1 MSTDQIKQSYEAL
14 PYPDLCYTQTHPDR
28 LATLATLLGLKP
40 APVTRCRVLELGC
53 AIGGNLIPMA
63 YGLPDSE
70 FVGIDLSPRQIEM
83 GQTAVRDL
91 GLNNIS
97 LHAADIMD
105 LGPEWGS
112 FDYII
117 AHGLYSWAPPEV
129 NDRLLALCRRHL
141 APHGVAYISYNVYPG
156 WHMLGALRDMMLYR
170 IKDLTD
176 PHERAATA
184 REFLDF
190 LAEAIEPDDPYGTLG
205 EAYQKLLHSYA
216 GFVTRERQQD
226 KDGDQLLL
234 HDELAAVNTAVYFH
248 QFVAHAAQHG
258 LQYLSEA
265 DFARVMPTN
274 LPPDVMQH
282 IRQMAGNTIEVEQ
295 YMDFVRNRTFRQTLL
310 CHAAAPVRRTIGGD
324 LSAFYV
330 ASYAQPKQEGVNVH
344 DTAVAQF
351 ASPDG
356 AVLSSDHP
364 VTKAAM
370 LHLAEIAPIALPFT
384 ELLDAARE
392 RVYGPAAAQAP
403 SDQDAR
409 LLAMNI
415 LQAYSYSARLVELH
429 VHRPPFVR
437 QISRQ
442 PVASP
447 LARRQLRLGQPKVT
461 NLRHERVNLDPI
473 GQALLPHLDGA
484 HDQEALLAQLQA
496 YVAAGELTLAE
507 GKAQP
512 ADSAELRQ
520 ALAREITFS
529 LQWLAWTALLVG

>member
-1 MSTDQIKQSYEAL
+1 MSTDQIKQSYEAI

-40 APVTRCRVLELGC
+40 APVARCRVLELGC

-70 FVGIDLSPRQIEM
+70 FVGVDLSPRQIDI

-91 GLNNIS
+91 ALDNIS

-105 LGPEWGS
+105 MGPEWGE

-129 NDRLLALCRRHL
+129 NDKLLALCRRHL

-170 IKDLTD
+170 IKDISE
-176 PHERAATA
+176 PQARAATA

-226 KDGDQLLL
+226 RDGDQLLL

-248 QFVAHAAQHG
+248 EFVAHAAQHG

-274 LPPDVMQH
+274 LPPEVVQQ

-310 CHAAAPVRRTIGGD
+310 CHADAPVRRTIGGD

-330 ASYAQPKQEGVNVH
+330 ASYAQPMKEGMAVR

-351 ASPDG
+351 QSPDG
-356 AVLSSDHP
+356 AVLTSDHP

-370 LHLAEIAPIALPFT
+370 LHLAEIAPVAVPFT
-384 ELLDAARE
+384 DLLETART
-392 RVYGPAAAQAP
+392 RVYGADAAQTP

-437 QISRQ
+437 HVSLK
-442 PVASP
+442 PAASP
-447 LARRQLRLGQPKVT
+447 LARRQLSQGQAKVT
-461 NLRHERVNLDPI
+461 NLRHERVRLDPI
-473 GQALLPHLDGA
+473 GEALLPYLDGT
-484 HDQEALLAQLQA
+484 HDQAALLAQLQ
-496 YVAAGELTLAE
+496 VHIAAGDLSLADGKDLPTDESELQEKL
-507 GKAQP
+507 
-512 ADSAELRQ
+512 SRELY
-520 ALAREITFS
+520 FS
-529 LQWLAWTALLVG
+529 LQWLAWAALLVG